1 MTLFNGQLFF
11 DKIKKMEFFEHLKTY
26 LDKEEIALLET
37 SLSKKS
43 EHALLLNTEKMSQEQ
58 LLNIYPSLKKHPIV
72 KNAFIYD
79 KDELDLGKSVYHELG
94 AFYLQEPSAMLP
106 AYLLSPESGDLV
118 LDLCAAPGGKTMQAS
133 LLMNNEGL
141 IISNDISK
149 SRAFAISEN
158 AERLG
163 RGNLLITNNDFSL
176 IYDKFINT
184 FDKIILDAPCSGSGM
199 FRKEDKMWEDWSYQK
214 VLKNAEIQ
222 KSLIMIAYS
231 MLKPGGTMIY
241 STCSFSYEED
251 EEVIDYLINS
261 TDAELKEIPDSE
273 LFYRSRNNGHDIHL
287 LPFLFPGEGHY
298 IALINK
304 PGELVRKNDK
314 KYYQKKEKFGDY
326 LFTLSETFSMKHLNV
341 IRYGVKIGQVDK
353 NDIRYD
359 YHYARFIKDFDNV
372 LEIDTN
378 ELLKYYQGETI
389 NKPVNKGYI
398 LLKYQGINVD
408 IAKSDGRI
416 IKNRL
421 PKGLRKKLIA

>member
-1 MTLFNGQLFF
+1 
-11 DKIKKMEFFEHLKTY
+11 MEFLEHLKTY
-26 LDKEEIALLET
+26 LNDEEIALLET

-58 LLNIYPSLKKHPIV
+58 LLSIYPSLKKHPIV

-94 AFYLQEPSAMLP
+94 CFYLQEPSAMLP
-106 AYLLSPESGDLV
+106 AYLLNPEPGDLV
-118 LDLCAAPGGKTMQAS
+118 LDLCAAPGGKSMQAS
-133 LLMNNEGL
+133 LLMKNEGL

-176 IYDKFINT
+176 IFNKFINT

-199 FRKEDKMWEDWSYQK
+199 FRKEDKMQEDWSYQK

-222 KSLIMIAYS
+222 KSLILMSYK
-231 MLKPGGTMIY
+231 MLKPGGIMVY

-251 EEVIDYLINS
+251 EEVIDYLLKN
-261 TDAELKEIPDSE
+261 TDASLVDVSESE
-273 LFYRSRNNGHDIHL
+273 LFYKNKTNGYGFHL
-287 LPFLFPGEGHY
+287 LPFIFPGEGHY
-298 IALINK
+298 IALIKK
-304 PGELVRKNDK
+304 PGELVKKSDK
-314 KYYQKKEKFGDY
+314 KYYQRQEKFGDY

-353 NDIRYD
+353 KDIRYE
-359 YHYARFIKDFDNV
+359 YHYARFVKSFNHE
-372 LEIDTN
+372 LEIDL
-378 ELLKYYQGETI
+378 EALLKYYQGESI
-389 NKPVNKGYI
+389 NQSVDKGYI